1 MSNNPEIELPTGTDN
16 LDILKGNDNGLTPPD
31 FINEKM
37 IKSTESEGKISDYVI
52 TTKLDEL
59 PETFSGVET
68 KIKKNKID
76 GIIED
81 TMDLADELLEDD
93 NNVVVRENLLG
104 SLNLL
109 LDDLWEMRNI
119 REKGFAKLLV
129 LILAVTKDNNID
141 TSDIKQLKALAGV
154 LRTLKRPN
162 VVNLD
167 IKDCTK
173 IMNEACLNIY
183 RPLIK
188 RPNIKIIIQDEDEK

>member
-1 MSNNPEIELPTGTDN
+1 MSNNPEIELPTGSDYLDN
-16 LDILKGNDNGLTPPD
+16 FKENDNGSNPSD
-31 FINEKM
+31 FIDEEM

-59 PETFSGVET
+59 SETFSGVET
-68 KIKKNKID
+68 KITKDKID
-76 GIIED
+76 EIIED
-81 TMDLADELLEDD
+81 TMNLADELLEDN

-109 LDDLWEMRNI
+109 LNDLWEMRSI

-141 TSDIKQLKALAGV
+141 TSDIKQLEALAEV

-162 VVNLD
+162 IIDLD
-167 IKDCTK
+167 IKDCTR

-183 RPLIK
+183 RSLIK
-188 RPNIKIIIQDEDEK
+188 RPNVKIIIQDEEEK

>member
-1 MSNNPEIELPTGTDN
+1 MSYNPEIELPTGSAN
-16 LDILKGNDNGLTPPD
+16 LETFEENDIRANQSESLD
-31 FINEKM
+31 EEM
-37 IKSTESEGKISDYVI
+37 IKTTEREGKIPDYVI
-52 TTKLDEL
+52 TTKPDEL

-68 KIKKNKID
+68 KIKKEKID
-76 GIIED
+76 EIIED
-81 TMDLADELLEDD
+81 TMDLADELLEDN

-109 LDDLWEMRNI
+109 LNDLWELRNI

-141 TSDIKQLKALAGV
+141 TSDIKQLEALAEV

-162 VVNLD
+162 VVDID
-167 IKDCTK
+167 IKGCTR
-173 IMNEACLNIY
+173 IINETCLDIY

-188 RPNIKIIIQDEDEK
+188 RPNIKIIIQVEEEK